1 MFRLTRKVFYDLA
14 IWMAGFGAA
23 TGLMFPFFAW
33 AMGLPRQHVLSPGF
47 FGACI
52 LAGVAVGAANIGIA
66 RWVVGLRLRVL
77 AGRMQ
82 QVEHNLHKLVLDGDA
97 SGCGAGDCLVPIDS
111 DDDFGNSA
119 RAFNRLVQTLDSS
132 FRSERAVREFNE
144 LLTGELDLELLA
156 GEALQQL
163 MKHTSCAAGAVLLND
178 EGEIKLCT
186 SFGIS
191 DPQRIVDSDLVHLT
205 LKKGQRQLVSFST
218 DVIMDGVLASFRPRE
233 ILVEPIVFSGV
244 PLCVVLLASASGFSR
259 EDKVHLDLL
268 HRGLALSFH
277 NAVLFDRLEHL
288 AALDAH
294 TGLYNRRFGMSR
306 LQEEFSRAVRTGSPL
321 GLLMFDI
328 DHFKRV
334 NDTYGHLVGDRV
346 IKQIARIVRS
356 VAREGDVAMRYGG
369 EEFLMVLPGASVD
382 DSEKVAERLRRV
394 IEESHFVVG
403 AKSIGVT
410 VSIGVASF
418 PGCMASDETDCVRM
432 ADEALY
438 AAKAG
443 GRNRVVVHAQDRD
456 RLRSLH
462 GEDLVSVG

>member
-1 MFRLTRKVFYDLA
+1 MFRLTRNVFHDLA
-14 IWMAGFGAA
+14 IWMAVFGAA
-23 TGLMFPFFAW
+23 TGLLFPFFAW
-33 AMGLPRQHVLSPGF
+33 AMGLPRQNVLSPEF

-52 LAGVAVGAANIGIA
+52 LAGVAVGAANIGLA
-66 RWVVGLRLRVL
+66 RSVVGIRLRVL
-77 AGRMQ
+77 ASRMQ
-82 QVEHNLHKLVLDGDA
+82 QVEHNLHQIARNDDTSECSA
-97 SGCGAGDCLVPIDS
+97 DNCLVSIDS

-144 LLTGELDLELLA
+144 LLTGELDLESLA

-163 MKHTSCAAGAVLLND
+163 MKHTNCAAGAVLLND
-178 EGEIKLCT
+178 EGEIRLCT
-186 SFGIS
+186 SFGIN
-191 DPQRIVDSDLVHLT
+191 DPQRIADSDLVHWA
-205 LKKGQRQLVSFST
+205 LKKGQRQSVNFST
-218 DVIMDGVLASFRPRE
+218 DVVMDGILTSFRPRE
-233 ILVEPIVFSGV
+233 ILLDPIVFSGV
-244 PLCVVLLASASGFSR
+244 PLCVILLASASGFSH

-306 LQEEFSRAVRTGSPL
+306 MQEEFSRAVRTGSPL

-328 DHFKRV
+328 DNFKKV

-346 IKQIARIVRS
+346 IKQIAQVVRS
-356 VAREGDVAMRYGG
+356 VAREGDVTLRYGG

-382 DSEKVAERLRRV
+382 DAEKVAERLRRTV
-394 IEESHFVVG
+394 EESHVDVG
-403 AKSIGVT
+403 AQSIGVT
-410 VSIGVASF
+410 VSVGVMSF
-418 PGCMASDETDCVRM
+418 PDCKANNETDCVRI

-443 GRNRVVVHAQDRD
+443 GRNRVVVHAQGRD
-456 RLRSLH
+456 RPLTSR
-462 GEDLVSVG
+462 GMDLVNIG

>member
-1 MFRLTRKVFYDLA
+1 MFRLTRKVFHDLA

-23 TGLMFPFFAW
+23 TGLLFPFFAW
-33 AMGLPRQHVLSPGF
+33 AMGLPRENVLTPGF

-52 LAGVAVGAANIGIA
+52 LAGVAVGAANIGLA
-66 RWVVGLRLRVL
+66 RSVVGIRLRVL
-77 AGRMQ
+77 ASRMQ
-82 QVEHNLHKLVLDGDA
+82 QVEQNLRQVARNGDTSECSA
-97 SGCGAGDCLVPIDS
+97 ENCLVSIDS

-119 RAFNRLVQTLDSS
+119 QAFNRLVQTLDSS

-156 GEALQQL
+156 AEALQQL
-163 MKHTSCAAGAVLLND
+163 MKHTSCAAGAVLLNN

-186 SFGIS
+186 SFGIN
-191 DPQRIVDSDLVHLT
+191 DPQRIVDSDLVHWT
-205 LKKGQRQLVSFST
+205 LKKGKRQLVSFST

-244 PLCVVLLASASGFSR
+244 PLCAILLASASGFSHD
-259 EDKVHLDLL
+259 DKVHLDLL

-294 TGLYNRRFGMSR
+294 TGLYNRRFGLSR

-328 DHFKRV
+328 DHFKKV

-346 IKQIARIVRS
+346 IKQIAHIVRS
-356 VAREGDVAMRYGG
+356 VAREGDVSMRYGG

-382 DSEKVAERLRRV
+382 DAAKVAERLRREVEVSHV
-394 IEESHFVVG
+394 IAG
-403 AKSIGVT
+403 AKSICVT
-410 VSIGVASF
+410 VSVGVVSF
-418 PGCMASDETDCVRM
+418 PDCLASDETDCVRI

-443 GRNRVVVHAQDRD
+443 GRNRVIVHAQDRD
-456 RLRSLH
+456 RVRSSL
-462 GEDLVSVG
+462 GEDLASVG